1 MERLE
6 RLHNKVL
13 SLLILCFL
21 ACENSSIDVY
31 DARFLN
37 LKTKKG
43 LTYNNNVLFNGVSLK
58 LNKKGDTLSVEEYLS
73 GKKNGKWKNF
83 YPNGQLRESRFFDK
97 GIKKGDHF
105 FYFPSGQ
112 LKFHYQLDNDVY
124 HGFKKAWNPEGK
136 LISYHNFKNGY
147 EEGSQKV
154 WYDNGKI
161 KNNYII
167 KNGRRYGLLGT
178 KNCINVKDSVF

>member
-6 RLHNKVL
+6 RLHNKIL
-13 SLLILCFL
+13 YLIILCFL
-21 ACENSSIDVY
+21 ACENSMLDTY

-37 LKTKKG
+37 LETIG
-43 LTYNNNVLFNGVSLK
+43 GRTYNNNVLFNGISLK
-58 LNKKGDTLSVEEYLS
+58 INYNKDTLSVEEYRS
-73 GKKNGKWKNF
+73 RKKNGVWKNY
-83 YPNGQLRESRFFDK
+83 YPNGQLRESRFFDM
-97 GIKKGDHF
+97 GVKKGDHF

-112 LKFHYQLDNDVY
+112 LKFHYQLENDVY
-124 HGFKKAWNPEGK
+124 HGFKKAWSPKGK
-136 LISYHNFKNGY
+136 LISCLNFKYGY

-178 KNCINVKDSVF
+178 KNCINVKDSIF